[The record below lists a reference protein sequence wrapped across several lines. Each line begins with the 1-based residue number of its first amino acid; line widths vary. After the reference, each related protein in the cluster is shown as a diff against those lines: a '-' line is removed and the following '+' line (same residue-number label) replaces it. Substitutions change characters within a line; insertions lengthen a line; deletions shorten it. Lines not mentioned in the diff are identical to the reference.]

1 MARRLDHPAK
11 DRLRE
16 GEAATDLVVT
26 ADDVLQSKILVVD
39 DDRISC
45 EILLNYLNDRGFQ
58 NIGFAFDGEMALE
71 KIRELRPDLVVLD
84 IEMPVMDGIQVLDIL
99 RKDSVFADLPVI
111 VGSGHDTREER
122 NRIMAAGATNF
133 LVKPIDKDVFNHRI
147 YEQVEKSLMM
157 TRLQAYRRRVA
168 QELSLAR
175 DMQEQLLPS
184 QRDLDDIEA
193 DCGVTVDWHF
203 QSSSEVGGD
212 WIGLRKLEGG
222 RFCIMLVDFSGHG
235 VGAAINTFR
244 LHAVIRNMS
253 YDQFEPSSFLGD
265 LNGQLSTMLPRG
277 QFATIFI
284 GCVDPAADTLFFS
297 ASGSTQPILR
307 SASGEISRLDSSGIP
322 AGITNQVHYESR
334 SVPFREGDTL
344 LLYSDAM
351 IEEERPAMPPL
362 DEEGLERLFN
372 ESELAANPTE
382 ALDQLITAFY
392 QRYSGIPD
400 DDLSV
405 MRIERRS

>member
-1 MARRLDHPAK
+1 
-11 DRLRE
+11 
-16 GEAATDLVVT
+16 
-26 ADDVLQSKILVVD
+26 
-39 DDRISC
+39 
-45 EILLNYLNDRGFQ
+45 
-58 NIGFAFDGEMALE
+58 
-71 KIRELRPDLVVLD
+71 
-84 IEMPVMDGIQVLDIL
+84 
-99 RKDSVFADLPVI
+99 
-111 VGSGHDTREER
+111 
-122 NRIMAAGATNF
+122 
-133 LVKPIDKDVFNHRI
+133 
-147 YEQVEKSLMM
+147 
-157 TRLQAYRRRVA
+157 
-168 QELSLAR
+168 
-175 DMQEQLLPS
+175 MQEQLLPS